1 MDHVNDDDHQEL
13 ESLETLS
20 LTDFP
25 LTEHRDS
32 DDQDHKHGYQ
42 YHDLQSPARDQDL
55 FEFGSSGLKQHMM
68 NMSHAEDII
77 SFGKLIPIKD
87 QQQPQ
92 KTQNDIKHNQKHIIH
107 SGRCESMREL
117 KSNTN
122 KKTASDQLFRNSHS
136 LDYKKLNRNSKL
148 NYEPTADIYANR
160 NSLSTKSFSSRWSD
174 LVFAPLKVPQE
185 MDLRDI
191 RNRQIVQSTSNR
203 FSFNGSKGDHHRK
216 TSWGVLGFL
225 SCKSSGSVA
234 VTMPLS

>member
-1 MDHVNDDDHQEL
+1 MDHIVNEDDHGQEL
-13 ESLETLS
+13 EALETLS

-32 DDQDHKHGYQ
+32 DDQDHNIHASP
-42 YHDLQSPARDQDL
+42 SPATDQDL
-55 FEFGSSGLKQHMM
+55 FEFGSSGIKQHMM

-87 QQQPQ
+87 QQPP
-92 KTQNDIKHNQKHIIH
+92 KTQNDIKRNEKHIIH

-122 KKTASDQLFRNSHS
+122 KKTASQLFRNSYS
-136 LDYKKLNRNSKL
+136 LDYKKLNRNNISKL
-148 NYEPTADIYANR
+148 SYEATCDIYANR
-160 NSLSTKSFSSRWSD
+160 NSLSTKSSSSRWTD
-174 LVFAPLKVPQE
+174 LVFAPLNKVPPE

-203 FSFNGSKGDHHRK
+203 FSFNGASGDHHRK